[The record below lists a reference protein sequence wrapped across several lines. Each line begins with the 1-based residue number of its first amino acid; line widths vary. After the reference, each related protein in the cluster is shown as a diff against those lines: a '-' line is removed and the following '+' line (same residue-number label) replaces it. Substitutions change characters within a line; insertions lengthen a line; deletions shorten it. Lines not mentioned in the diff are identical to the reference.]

1 MKGIRELSEDTPLG
15 SGEIRQ
21 LISMLEI
28 EDKANADWAI
38 LLAIKTGMRLGEI
51 LALTLA
57 DIYINES
64 SMLGGYIYVSKSR
77 SAYSNDIQLKKLRRV
92 VIDVKLSKQLSELT
106 AGLIDKDA
114 YIFNS
119 KPGCIFRRLSDCC
132 RYAGIRD
139 ITLSTLRKT
148 HEAILHEAGVEPV
161 AIRARLGKP
170 LPAYYIGSPET
181 VAKIC
186 RKEEKYIRELM
197 EEL

>member
-1 MKGIRELSEDTPLG
+1 MKGIREFPEDIPLR
-15 SGEIRQ
+15 SGERRQ
-21 LISMLEI
+21 LISVLKIGDE
-28 EDKANADWAI
+28 ANADWTI
-38 LLAIKTGMRLGEI
+38 LLVLKTGMRLGEI
-51 LALTLA
+51 LALTPA
-57 DIYINES
+57 DICIDGPS
-64 SMLGGYIYVSKSR
+64 AQVGCIDVSKSR
-77 SAYSNDIQLKKLRRV
+77 STYSNDVRPKKLRRV
-92 VIDVKLSKQLSELT
+92 VIDAKLSKQLSVLT

-114 YIFNS
+114 YIFNA
-119 KPGCIFRRLSDCC
+119 KLGCILRRLSDCC

-139 ITLSTLRKT
+139 ITLFTLRKT